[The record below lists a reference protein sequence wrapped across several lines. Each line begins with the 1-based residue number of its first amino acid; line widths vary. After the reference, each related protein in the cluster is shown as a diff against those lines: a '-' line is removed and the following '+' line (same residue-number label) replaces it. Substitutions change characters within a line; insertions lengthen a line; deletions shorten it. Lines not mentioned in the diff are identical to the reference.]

1 MRKQAIVRRIA
12 GLAVAGTVALSAA
25 SAGLAQTGDQPTG
38 PYQPAPPLTKCLKKA
53 KKKSS
58 AQARKNAKKQ
68 CHKKYG

>member
-12 GLAVAGTVALSAA
+12 GLAVAGTLALSAA
-25 SAGLAQTGDQPTG
+25 SAGLAQTGDPTG

>member
-12 GLAVAGTVALSAA
+12 GLAVVGTLALGAA
-25 SAGLAQTGDQPTG
+25 SAGLAQTGDPTG
-38 PYQPAPPLTKCLKKA
+38 QYQPDPPLNKCLKQA

-58 AQARKNAKKQ
+58 SQARKKAKQK

>member
-12 GLAVAGTVALSAA
+12 GLAVAGTLALGAA
-25 SAGLAQTGDQPTG
+25 SAGLAQTGDPTA